1 MTNTLSKFLIF
12 AAGAAIGSVVTWKV
26 LDVKYKKIMDEEAE
40 SFRRSISERYS
51 EEEEYEED
59 EIDED
64 QMTIEDYDGDDL
76 VDFREYSKIV
86 SKEGYTNYSEIRKD
100 GQETPTSKP
109 YVITPEEF
117 AEIDEYDTETLF
129 YHKDKILAD
138 TNGNLIE
145 DVEGMVGRE
154 SLTTFGKYEDDSVFV
169 RNDRLKTDF
178 EVLLD
183 ERYYSDLNGDE

>member
-1 MTNTLSKFLIF
+1 MKNTLSKFLVF
-12 AAGAAIGSVVTWKV
+12 AFGAVVGSVVTWKV
-26 LDVKYKKIMDEEAE
+26 LDTKYKKIMDEEAE
-40 SFRRSISERYS
+40 SFRRAISERYS
-51 EEEEYEED
+51 DEEECEE
-59 EIDED
+59 EIDEN
-64 QMTIEDYDGDDL
+64 QMTIDDYDGDDL
-76 VDFREYSKIV
+76 VDFREYTKIV
-86 SKEGYTNYSEIRKD
+86 KNESYTNYSDIGKGSSESN
-100 GQETPTSKP
+100 ESKP

-117 AEIDEYDTETLF
+117 ADIDEYDTETLF

-145 DVEGMVGRE
+145 DVEGTVGHE

-183 ERYYSDLNGDE
+183 ERRYSDLNGEE